1 MEDLIARD
9 YASDSDG
16 RKRITLIM
24 GYFADPEES
33 YETIRKIYAL
43 SPHFIRFCY
52 KALGIRPG
60 FQITRHKYGFKGTPH
75 TTWHGF
81 EAKSSNG
88 QFMKD
93 MLFEVAFR
101 MLQQVF
107 NSYPLDDTYEY
118 IKHANTAMARCRV
131 CEIIWDNDVIVKKD
145 LGDAKE
151 FFIWFIEVYNS
162 VELHYELYRYCSD
175 SENILTT
182 IYYYNT
188 IYALKYDYVEKK
200 EAYKSL
206 NKFITHVNNT
216 NLLTQQTRDNL
227 IQNIDVKYYNLDE

>member
-1 MEDLIARD
+1 MEDLIAQD
-9 YASDSDG
+9 YGTDIDG

-24 GYFADPEES
+24 GYFADPMDS
-33 YETIRKIYAL
+33 YDTIKRIYAL

-60 FQITRHKYGFKGTPH
+60 FQISKHKYGFKGTPH
-75 TTWHGF
+75 TLWHDF
-81 EAKSSNG
+81 ETNTDG
-88 QFMKD
+88 QFLKD

-107 NSYPLDDTYEY
+107 NSYPLDNTYEY
-118 IKHANTAMARCRV
+118 IKHANTALARCRV
-131 CEIIWDNDVIVKKD
+131 CEIIWDNNAIVKKD

-151 FFIWFIEVYNS
+151 FFIWFIEVYNTT
-162 VELHYELYRYCSD
+162 EIHYELYEYTSTAN
-175 SENILTT
+175 SILTT

-188 IYALKYDYVEKK
+188 IYALKYDHVKKK

-206 NKFITHVNNT
+206 NKFLTYVEDT
-216 NLLTQQTRDNL
+216 DLLSQQIRDNL